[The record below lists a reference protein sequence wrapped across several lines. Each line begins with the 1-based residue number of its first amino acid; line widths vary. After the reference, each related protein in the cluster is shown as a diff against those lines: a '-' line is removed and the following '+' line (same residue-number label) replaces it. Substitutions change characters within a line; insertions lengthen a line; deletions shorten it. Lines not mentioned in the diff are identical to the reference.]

1 MVRPGCGCG
10 QVKWVWLHTILH
22 KIMLVN
28 ILGVLNIIGRILS
41 SDWQLADS
49 LLTQDMIHQLSHEV
63 ARGHVTAI
71 HIDGIV

>member
-1 MVRPGCGCG
+1 MF
-10 QVKWVWLHTILH
+10 HNILH

-49 LLTQDMIHQLSHEV
+49 LLTYE
-63 ARGHVTAI
+63 
-71 HIDGIV
+71 